1 MNIAI
6 IGTGYVGLPSGVGLA
21 ELGHKVTC
29 IDVDRNKIDALN
41 RGELTLYEDGL
52 EPLFK
57 KNLKNGNLKFTTS
70 TQDGIENA
78 DVVILAVGTPP
89 DPVTKAADLTYIFK
103 AAADV
108 GKCLCK
114 YTVICD
120 KSTVPVGTGDKIEQL
135 ISESNPKAEFDVV
148 SLPEFLREGFA
159 VHDFFNP
166 DRIVLGT
173 QSERARKILLQMYAP
188 LQSRTRI
195 ICVNRKSAETIKYA
209 SNSFL
214 AMKIHYINE
223 IADFCEK
230 SGADINDVALGVGLD
245 SRIGDKFLN
254 PGPGFGGSC
263 FPKDTLAMD
272 YMAREVG
279 VNLTLI
285 QSAISGNIVRKKI
298 MARKILQ
305 KASRFENPKIAV
317 LGIAFKGGTDDCRE
331 SPAVDIIKEMLNL
344 GARNITVYDPKALDN
359 AKSIFGTSLS
369 YASSVT
375 ECIKDAD
382 LLITLTEWNDFRK
395 LDLTE
400 IAKLMKHRVIEDY
413 RNLFRLETA
422 IQAGFEYS
430 SIGRSYNNSK
440 EAIAS

>member
-29 IDVDRNKIDALN
+29 IDIDDKKIEALK
-41 RGELTLYEDGL
+41 RGELTLYEEGL
-52 EPLFK
+52 EDLFN
-57 KNLKNGNLKFTTS
+57 KNIKNGNLSFTS
-70 TQDGIENA
+70 SIKDGIQDA
-78 DVVILAVGTPP
+78 TVVILAVGTPP
-89 DPVTKAADLTYIFK
+89 DPISKAADLTYMFN
-103 AAADV
+103 AASEV
-108 GKCLCK
+108 SKYLRK

-120 KSTVPVGTGDKIEQL
+120 KSTVPVGTGDKIEKL
-135 ISESNPKAEFDVV
+135 ILKNNPQAHFDVV

-159 VHDFFNP
+159 VHDFFYP
-166 DRIVLGT
+166 DRIVIGT
-173 QSERARKILLQMYAP
+173 QSKQAQEILLKMYEP
-188 LQSRTRI
+188 LQHNTKI

-245 SRIGDKFLN
+245 SRIGSKFLN

-285 QSAISGNIVRKKI
+285 QSAISGNLLRKKI
-298 MARKILQ
+298 MARRIMQ
-305 KASRFENPKIAV
+305 KASRFKDPKIAV

-331 SPAVDIIKEMLNL
+331 SPAVDIVKELQSL
-344 GARNITVYDPKALDN
+344 GATNISIFDPKALNN
-359 AKSIFGTSLS
+359 AKRIFGNTLS
-369 YASSVT
+369 YASSIE

-382 LLITLTEWNDFRK
+382 LLVTLTEWNDFRK
-395 LDLTE
+395 LDL
-400 IAKLMKHRVIEDY
+400 AKMAILMRHKIIEDY
-413 RNLFRLETA
+413 RNLFDPETA
-422 IQAGFEYS
+422 SQAGFEYS
-430 SIGRSYNNSK
+430 AIGRSNIPY
-440 EAIAS
+440 EALAS

>member
-1 MNIAI
+1 M
-6 IGTGYVGLPSGVGLA
+6 GLPSGLGLS
-21 ELGHKVTC
+21 EIGHKVTC
-29 IDVDRNKIDALN
+29 IDVDQKKIDALN
-41 RGELTLYEDGL
+41 RGELTLYEEGL

-57 KNLKNGNLKFTTS
+57 KSRKSGNLKFTTS
-70 TQDGIENA
+70 TQDGVENA

-103 AAADV
+103 AASEV
-108 GKCLCK
+108 GKYLRK

-120 KSTVPVGTGDKIEQL
+120 KSTVPVGTGDKIEEL
-135 ISESNPKAEFDVV
+135 ILKSNPKAEFDVV

-159 VHDFFNP
+159 VYDFFHP
-166 DRIVLGT
+166 DRIVIGT
-173 QSERARKILLQMYAP
+173 QSTKAQEILLQMYAP
-188 LQSRTRI
+188 LQKNTKI

-245 SRIGDKFLN
+245 SRIGNKFLN

-272 YMAREVG
+272 HMAREVG

-285 QSAISGNIVRKKI
+285 QSAITGNIVRKKI
-298 MARKILQ
+298 MARKIVK
-305 KASRFENPKIAV
+305 KASCFENPKIAV

-344 GARNITVYDPKALDN
+344 GAKNIYVFDPQALDN
-359 AKSIFGTSLS
+359 AQKIFGDTLH
-369 YASSVT
+369 YASSLTDCV
-375 ECIKDAD
+375 KDAD
-382 LLITLTEWNDFRK
+382 LLITLTEWDDFRE
-395 LDLTE
+395 LDLTRV
-400 IAKLMKHRVIEDY
+400 AKLMRHRVIEDY
-413 RNLFRLETA
+413 RNLFEPKIA
-422 IQAGFEYS
+422 IEAGFEYS
-430 SIGRSYNNSK
+430 SIGRSDITSK
-440 EAIAS
+440 AFAS

>member
-29 IDVDRNKIDALN
+29 IDIDHKKIEALK
-41 RGELTLYEDGL
+41 RGELTLYEEGL
-52 EPLFK
+52 EDLFN
-57 KNLKNGNLKFTTS
+57 KNIKNGNLSFTS
-70 TQDGIENA
+70 SIKDGIQDA
-78 DVVILAVGTPP
+78 TVVILAVGTPP
-89 DPVTKAADLTYIFK
+89 DPISKAADLTYIFN
-103 AAADV
+103 AASEV
-108 GKCLCK
+108 SKYLRK

-120 KSTVPVGTGDKIEQL
+120 KSTVPVGTGDKIEKL
-135 ISESNPKAEFDVV
+135 ILKNNPQAHFDVV

-159 VHDFFNP
+159 VHDFFYP
-166 DRIVLGT
+166 DRIVIGT
-173 QSERARKILLQMYAP
+173 QSKQAQEILLKMYEP
-188 LQSRTRI
+188 LQHNTKI

-245 SRIGDKFLN
+245 SRIGSKFLN

-285 QSAISGNIVRKKI
+285 QSAISGNLLRKKI
-298 MARKILQ
+298 MARRIMQ
-305 KASRFENPKIAV
+305 KASRFKDPKIAV

-331 SPAVDIIKEMLNL
+331 SPAVDIVKELQSL
-344 GARNITVYDPKALDN
+344 GATNISIFDPKALNN
-359 AKSIFGTSLS
+359 AKRIFGNTLS
-369 YASSVT
+369 YASSIE

-382 LLITLTEWNDFRK
+382 LLVTLTEWNDFRK
-395 LDLTE
+395 LDL
-400 IAKLMKHRVIEDY
+400 AKMAILMRHKIIEDY
-413 RNLFRLETA
+413 RNLFDPETA
-422 IQAGFEYS
+422 SQAGFEYS
-430 SIGRSYNNSK
+430 AIGRSNIPY
-440 EAIAS
+440 EALAS

>member
-29 IDVDRNKIDALN
+29 IDIDDKKIEALK
-41 RGELTLYEDGL
+41 RGELTLYEEGL
-52 EPLFK
+52 EDLFN
-57 KNLKNGNLKFTTS
+57 KNIKNGNLSFTS
-70 TQDGIENA
+70 SIKDGIQDA
-78 DVVILAVGTPP
+78 TVVILAVGTPP
-89 DPVTKAADLTYIFK
+89 DPISKAADLTYIFN
-103 AAADV
+103 AASEV
-108 GKCLCK
+108 SKYLRK

-120 KSTVPVGTGDKIEQL
+120 KSTVPVGTGDKIEKL
-135 ISESNPKAEFDVV
+135 ILKNNPQAHFDVV

-159 VHDFFNP
+159 VHDFFYP
-166 DRIVLGT
+166 DRIVIGT
-173 QSERARKILLQMYAP
+173 QSKQAQEILLKMYEP
-188 LQSRTRI
+188 LQHNTKI

-245 SRIGDKFLN
+245 SRIGSKFLN

-285 QSAISGNIVRKKI
+285 QSAISGNLLRKKI
-298 MARKILQ
+298 MARRIMQ
-305 KASRFENPKIAV
+305 KASRFKDPKIAV

-331 SPAVDIIKEMLNL
+331 SPAVDIVKELQSL
-344 GARNITVYDPKALDN
+344 GATNISIFDPKALNN
-359 AKSIFGTSLS
+359 AKRIFGNTLS
-369 YASSVT
+369 YASSIE

-382 LLITLTEWNDFRK
+382 LLVTLTEWNDFRT
-395 LDLTE
+395 LDL
-400 IAKLMKHRVIEDY
+400 AKMAILMRHKIIEDY
-413 RNLFRLETA
+413 RNLFDPETA
-422 IQAGFEYS
+422 SQAGFEYS
-430 SIGRSYNNSK
+430 AIGRSNLPY
-440 EAIAS
+440 EALAS

>member
-29 IDVDRNKIDALN
+29 IDIDDKKIEALK
-41 RGELTLYEDGL
+41 RGELTLYEEGL
-52 EPLFK
+52 EDLFN
-57 KNLKNGNLKFTTS
+57 KNIKNGNLSFTS
-70 TQDGIENA
+70 SIKDGIQDA
-78 DVVILAVGTPP
+78 TVVILAVGTPP
-89 DPVTKAADLTYIFK
+89 DPISKAADLTYIFN
-103 AAADV
+103 AASEV
-108 GKCLCK
+108 SKYLRK

-120 KSTVPVGTGDKIEQL
+120 KSTVPVGTGDKIEKL
-135 ISESNPKAEFDVV
+135 ILKNNPQAHFDVV

-159 VHDFFNP
+159 VHDFFYP
-166 DRIVLGT
+166 DRIVIGT
-173 QSERARKILLQMYAP
+173 QSKQAQEILLKMYEP
-188 LQSRTRI
+188 LQHNTKI

-245 SRIGDKFLN
+245 SRIGSKFLN

-285 QSAISGNIVRKKI
+285 QSAISGNLLRKKI
-298 MARKILQ
+298 MARRIMQ
-305 KASRFENPKIAV
+305 KASRFKDPKIAV

-331 SPAVDIIKEMLNL
+331 SPAVDIVKELQSL
-344 GARNITVYDPKALDN
+344 GATNISIFDPKALNN
-359 AKSIFGTSLS
+359 AKRIFGNTLS
-369 YASSVT
+369 YASSIE

-382 LLITLTEWNDFRK
+382 LLVTLTEWNDFRK
-395 LDLTE
+395 LDL
-400 IAKLMKHRVIEDY
+400 AKMAILMRHKIIEDY
-413 RNLFRLETA
+413 RNLFDPETA
-422 IQAGFEYS
+422 SQAGFEYS
-430 SIGRSYNNSK
+430 AIGRSNIPY
-440 EAIAS
+440 EALAS